1 MPIIEDPIR
10 PPAQTARILGTGLEV
25 WEIVRTYL
33 EVGRD
38 WSRLLASFH
47 WLNESDLV
55 DAIEYAQQHVAD
67 IEARIRE
74 NYNCLPE
81 ALQPDP
87 PLHWDGCASIST
99 KTSPMS

>member
-1 MPIIEDPIR
+1 MPIIEETR
-10 PPAQTARILGTGLEV
+10 PSAQTARILGTGLEV

-47 WLNESDLV
+47 WLKESDLV

-67 IEARIRE
+67 IEARIQEDYALFR
-74 NYNCLPE
+74 E
-81 ALQPDP
+81 ALGPDP
-87 PLHWDGCASIST
+87 LLHWDGCVPTST
-99 KTSPMS
+99 KTSPTL